1 MLAQKIEA
9 LQHARVP
16 SDARVPLRAVEIPR
30 PALPSR
36 RADRSR
42 ALSEVSMSASDTTR
56 GGPGVTNR
64 TRGVPDLSVD
74 THVQAPSA
82 AVARTLRDGRRVC
95 LRAPCAGDLDQVKE
109 CFERLSP
116 DSRRLRFF
124 IAKRVLTDAE
134 LDFFTVADGQDHIA
148 VAALEV
154 EVDGREARIHG
165 MARCIREQKDSSRGE
180 LAVAVADD
188 VQGLGVGRL
197 LIEQLG
203 RAARTQGIERF
214 VIETFSDNL
223 GMRALAERLG
233 GAVLSREVGSV
244 HYELPTALAG
254 APETP
259 VAAAGNTPGRA
270 MHAWDI
276 PLPWHWPGEADSA
289 FGLGHCIAEILW
301 HWTWGTWHGRH
312 AEEGS

>member
-1 MLAQKIEA
+1 
-9 LQHARVP
+9 
-16 SDARVPLRAVEIPR
+16 
-30 PALPSR
+30 
-36 RADRSR
+36 
-42 ALSEVSMSASDTTR
+42 MSASETTNS
-56 GGPGVTNR
+56 GPGVPSRGIPDRNVDNR
-64 TRGVPDLSVD
+64 F
-74 THVQAPSA
+74 QAPSTA
-82 AVARTLRDGRRVC
+82 LAKTLRDGRRVC

-116 DSRRLRFF
+116 DSRHLRFF

-134 LDFFTVADGQDHIA
+134 LDFFTLADGQDHIA
-148 VAALEV
+148 VAALELG
-154 EVDGREARIHG
+154 VDGREARIHG

-214 VIETFSDNL
+214 VIETLTDNV

-233 GAVLSREVGSV
+233 GAVLSRDVGCV

-259 VAAAGNTPGRA
+259 APAPAAGDTPCRA

-276 PLPWHWPGEADSA
+276 PLPWHWASEADNP
-289 FGLGHCIAEILW
+289 FGLGHSIVEIVW
-301 HWTWGTWHGRH
+301 QWTWGTWRGGF
-312 AEEGS
+312 AEEES